1 MGTAGDANGVA
12 KKYQSFSFSI
22 GGSSGGTND
31 GTKKSYDSK
40 PSSHQGGLSQEVP
53 LSKQW
58 IKTYKTSTEKSS
70 ETFVNGQQK
79 E

>member
-1 MGTAGDANGVA
+1 MNTAGNV
-12 KKYQSFSFSI
+12 KKVLALVVLVLVLMVEQ
-22 GGSSGGTND
+22 
-31 GTKKSYDSK
+31 KKSYDSK

-58 IKTYKTSTEKSS
+58 IKTYKTSTVKSS